1 MMSELGSSV
10 VYHPTSR
17 GSSSNIRHAS
27 SMSELSA
34 VVVPDDGAPVD
45 SAPADA
51 APEDAAPLVVVDW
64 DGSAPSTISDAS
76 TPLVD
81 SVG

>member
-1 MMSELGSSV
+1 
-10 VYHPTSR
+10 
-17 GSSSNIRHAS
+17 
-27 SMSELSA
+27 MSELSA